1 MKNEFYKQI
10 NELFIKHPNDRDE
23 YWELYRCIQLI
34 LKAIDLQE
42 QSAKVNKELNEL
54 NQEKPEDKKK
64 EDK

>member
-42 QSAKVNKELNEL
+42 QSNEVNKKLNEL
-54 NQEKPEDKKK
+54 NSDKK
-64 EDK
+64 ENE